1 MAEREPWPK
10 LDTPPALDVE
20 DVRARGKQRP
30 QHQGFRQLVTVL
42 TIEGEIAVEADR
54 ILSALERA
62 AQFRRN
68 LARGEEHPESLKG
81 LIEGHLLKN
90 EPIRLYPNGWMK
102 IGFVL
107 DPYVPPVPLAVWWHE
122 TTDRVRVE
130 RPESWPEL
138 PERTWEVPLRTA
150 EPEDTFGLATPVI
163 AQPGY
168 IYTYEGVDYSPEE
181 AMVQARKL
189 GNIEGW
195 TWRKA

>member
-1 MAEREPWPK
+1 V
-10 LDTPPALDVE
+10 D
-20 DVRARGKQRP
+20 DVRARGKHRP
-30 QHQGFRQLVTVL
+30 QHQGFRQLETVL
-42 TIEGEIAVEADR
+42 TIEGEIAIDAGR
-54 ILSALERA
+54 IMAALERA
-62 AQFRRN
+62 AEYRRH
-68 LARGEEHPESLKG
+68 LARGEEHPETLKG

-90 EPIRLYPNGWMK
+90 EPIRLHPNGWMK

-138 PERTWEVPLRTA
+138 PARRREPPLRRA
-150 EPEDTFGLATPVI
+150 NDQDTYRLQTPII

-168 IYTYEGVDYSPEE
+168 IYTYEGADYSPEE

-189 GNIEGW
+189 GTIEGW